1 MVGLVL
7 LSSVRLCSI
16 GADLT
21 TLSDLVIDRYVS
33 IASAVSSLRE
43 LSCAKYVI
51 VKVDSSLADWKQEL
65 GFDPCSGLKIVK
77 HRII

>member
-7 LSSVRLCSI
+7 LSSVRLCSK
-16 GADLT
+16 GADVST
-21 TLSDLVIDRYVS
+21 ISDLVIARYVS

-51 VKVDSSLADWKQEL
+51 VKVDSSLADWLRSLLRTKNSET
-65 GFDPCSGLKIVK
+65 
-77 HRII
+77 